1 MLPSCFEMKKQELG
15 RSLLPP
21 EELNVPGN
29 SVNRLAAV
37 YLLEP
42 FFFIAAV
49 LDELEALS
57 CQLFFIQATA

>member
-1 MLPSCFEMKKQELG
+1 MCGLIHVAFLFEMKKQELG

-42 FFFIAAV
+42 FF
-49 LDELEALS
+49 L
-57 CQLFFIQATA
+57 